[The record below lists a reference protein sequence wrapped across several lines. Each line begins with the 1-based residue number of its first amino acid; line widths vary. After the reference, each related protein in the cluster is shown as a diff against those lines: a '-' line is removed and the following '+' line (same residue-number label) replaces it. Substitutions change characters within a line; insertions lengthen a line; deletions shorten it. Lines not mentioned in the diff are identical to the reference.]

1 MINETDARELALF
14 AENDGDLYRTSVQ
27 PIIANLARKVA
38 AGTYDAGK
46 AVALWRYAAD
56 SAAQRYTRAFS
67 TPGPNG
73 SFGCFDPATRQAV
86 AVMLADSYAEQVAE
100 VGADMKAEREN
111 RKRWTLAAIKRANEA
126 AGHYFFSRD
135 AMRFFGDTMASF
147 KAVCE
152 GRDVYVERTR
162 KAANAETGSAATVG
176 GRYTFH
182 PDTGHINA
190 HERASMAEG

>member
-1 MINETDARELALF
+1 MTNDTDARELALF
-14 AENDGDLYRTSVQ
+14 AENDGDLYRASVQ
-27 PIIANLARKVA
+27 PIIASLARKIA
-38 AGTYDAGK
+38 AGTYDAAK
-46 AVALWRYAAD
+46 AVTLWRYAAD

-126 AGHYFFSRD
+126 AGHYFFSRETLK
-135 AMRFFGDTMASF
+135 FFGETMASF

-152 GRDVYVERTR
+152 GPDIYVERTR
-162 KAANAETGSAATVG
+162 KAANAEAGSAAMVG
-176 GRYTFH
+176 SRYTFH